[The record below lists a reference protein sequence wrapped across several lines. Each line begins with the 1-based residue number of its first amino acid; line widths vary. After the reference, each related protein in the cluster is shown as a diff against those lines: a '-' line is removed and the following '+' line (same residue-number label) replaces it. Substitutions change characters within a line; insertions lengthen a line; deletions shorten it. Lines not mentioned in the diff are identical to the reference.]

1 MTLINKSWLKNEV
14 TRLYLLANSQEN
26 IAKELHISVGIVN
39 NLVNEIMKSDD
50 TIELQRQ
57 IAIIAKKNG
66 IDIKQIAANLRWK
79 NEIKLAGLD
88 DRKIE
93 KFLDAM
99 DILFNK
105 YSIPSTTAAKQFYSL
120 IETMIKH
127 DIAPHRLEE
136 EIKSKQDELLK
147 INAQVEDNEK
157 LLQESSAKLDKEQA
171 NLGIKQ
177 KNLDQF
183 CHVRNLLDL
192 FGRYEL
198 SEEYGTL
205 ARAMIDFKNLN
216 YDAKD
221 IVSKYEKMESLTRAN
236 EKLEEKLHRSEKI
249 LESYRRMQKEAEANW
264 KDDYNAFQMFS
275 SLIKDGL
282 RKEDIFNVIH
292 ILHKDFPESAIPQL
306 IDDVKT
312 YGSLAASTWKSQR
325 EYDAE
330 NEIML

>member
-1 MTLINKSWLKNEV
+1 MTLINKGWLKNEV
-14 TRLYLLANSQEN
+14 TRLYLSGNSQEN

-39 NLVNEIMKSDD
+39 NLVNEIIKSDD

-105 YSIPSTTAAKQFYSL
+105 YSIPSSTAAKQFYSL

-127 DIAPHRLEE
+127 DIEPHRLEE

-147 INAQVEDNEK
+147 IKAQVEDNEM
-157 LLQESSAKLDKEQA
+157 LLQESTAKLDKEQA
-171 NLGIKQ
+171 SLRIKQ

-192 FGRYEL
+192 FGHYEL
-198 SEEYGTL
+198 SDEYATL

-216 YDAKD
+216 YDPKD

-249 LESYRRMQKEAEANW
+249 LESYRRTQKEAETNW